1 MKKLIKYYKPYVL
14 SIIGIFVFL
23 FVQTMTDLA
32 LPDYMSK
39 IVDDGI
45 VKGDNDFILRVGL
58 QMLGISLLGAACS
71 VIVGFLSARL
81 AAFSSMHM
89 RSDLFAKVESFS
101 NAEFDNFSTA
111 SLITRSTNDVQQVQM
126 FVVLLFRMVLAAPIM
141 GIGGIVRAVSK
152 SANMTWIIA
161 LAVVV
166 ILGLMLIIYSVT
178 MPKFKLV
185 QKMVDRLNLIMRE
198 RLDGLLVSRAFITE
212 DHEEHRF
219 DNANK
224 DLTKLNLFVN
234 RAMVLMMPV
243 MMLVMNCISVLIVW
257 VGSKAVDMG
266 NMQVGGMIAFIQYTM
281 QIVMSF
287 LVVSMIF
294 IMAPRAAV
302 AANRIGEVLSTK
314 PVVVDPKESAEFL
327 PEKKGV
333 VEFKDVTFR
342 YPGADDEVLK
352 NISFT
357 ANPGETTA
365 IIGSTGSGKST
376 LINLIPRF
384 YDATEG
390 QILVDGVDVRDVSQ
404 HALREKIGYIPQKG
418 ILLSGTIASN
428 LRYGR
433 EDASDELV
441 QKSAAIAQATEFID
455 SKPEGYDT
463 PIAQGGTN
471 VSGGQKQRLSIARA
485 LVKQADVYIFDDSF
499 SALDFKTDSAL
510 RAALKRELGDATVII
525 VAQRISTI
533 KNAEKILVLDEGN
546 LVGMG
551 THQELM
557 DSCEVYKEIALSQ
570 LSKEELA

>member
-185 QKMVDRLNLIMRE
+185 QKMVDRLNLDHAGTSGRPAGQP
-198 RLDGLLVSRAFITE
+198 RLYHGGSSRSIA
-212 DHEEHRF
+212 
-219 DNANK
+219 
-224 DLTKLNLFVN
+224 LT
-234 RAMVLMMPV
+234 
-243 MMLVMNCISVLIVW
+243 
-257 VGSKAVDMG
+257 
-266 NMQVGGMIAFIQYTM
+266 
-281 QIVMSF
+281 
-287 LVVSMIF
+287 
-294 IMAPRAAV
+294 
-302 AANRIGEVLSTK
+302 
-314 PVVVDPKESAEFL
+314 
-327 PEKKGV
+327 
-333 VEFKDVTFR
+333 
-342 YPGADDEVLK
+342 
-352 NISFT
+352 
-357 ANPGETTA
+357 
-365 IIGSTGSGKST
+365 
-376 LINLIPRF
+376 
-384 YDATEG
+384 
-390 QILVDGVDVRDVSQ
+390 
-404 HALREKIGYIPQKG
+404 
-418 ILLSGTIASN
+418 
-428 LRYGR
+428 
-433 EDASDELV
+433 
-441 QKSAAIAQATEFID
+441 
-455 SKPEGYDT
+455 T
-463 PIAQGGTN
+463 PI
-471 VSGGQKQRLSIARA
+471 
-485 LVKQADVYIFDDSF
+485 
-499 SALDFKTDSAL
+499 
-510 RAALKRELGDATVII
+510 
-525 VAQRISTI
+525 RI
-533 KNAEKILVLDEGN
+533 
-546 LVGMG
+546 
-551 THQELM
+551 
-557 DSCEVYKEIALSQ
+557 
-570 LSKEELA
+570 